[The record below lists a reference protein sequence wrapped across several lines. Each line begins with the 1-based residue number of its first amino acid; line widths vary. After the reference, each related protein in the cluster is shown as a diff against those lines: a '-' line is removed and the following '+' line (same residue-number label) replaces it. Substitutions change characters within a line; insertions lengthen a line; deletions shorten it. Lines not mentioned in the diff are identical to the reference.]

1 MATIRTTLVV
11 VLLGLG
17 IGVGF
22 HSPFLIVED
31 GHFGKGNAN
40 DNFSQKIFFVLFG
53 NFSKFIMCCNLRK
66 GEKEIQCRLLVSFKK
81 CANPHISILYYFT
94 IPLAAPNCCSP
105 SLLLCSISQLHTHP
119 SICRVMLRR
128 HDTIL

>member
-40 DNFSQKIFFVLFG
+40 DNFSLNFFLMSCSLEIF
-53 NFSKFIMCCNLRK
+53 
-66 GEKEIQCRLLVSFKK
+66 
-81 CANPHISILYYFT
+81 
-94 IPLAAPNCCSP
+94 P
-105 SLLLCSISQLHTHP
+105 SLLCVAI
-119 SICRVMLRR
+119 
-128 HDTIL
+128 

>member
-40 DNFSQKIFFVLFG
+40 DNFSQKIFFVLF
-53 NFSKFIMCCNLRK
+53 CL
-66 GEKEIQCRLLVSFKK
+66 EIF
-81 CANPHISILYYFT
+81 
-94 IPLAAPNCCSP
+94 P
-105 SLLLCSISQLHTHP
+105 SLLCVAI
-119 SICRVMLRR
+119 
-128 HDTIL
+128 

>member
-40 DNFSQKIFFVLFG
+40 DNFSQKIFFFCFVWKFFQVYYVL
-53 NFSKFIMCCNLRK
+53 
-66 GEKEIQCRLLVSFKK
+66 QFKK
-81 CANPHISILYYFT
+81 G
-94 IPLAAPNCCSP
+94 
-105 SLLLCSISQLHTHP
+105 
-119 SICRVMLRR
+119 
-128 HDTIL
+128 